1 MLASFSFLN
10 ATEDMMTIAAAEGT
24 VQSFG
29 LQILNVIVNSY
40 FLEISKIFSK
50 ILLHHILLTTK
61 KASFSLI
68 KKTDVII
75 AKIKINDF
83 LNE

>member
-10 ATEDMMTIAAAEGT
+10 ATEDMMTIAAARGML
-24 VQSFG
+24 QSFG
-29 LQILNVIVNSY
+29 LQVLNVVVNPY

-50 ILLHHILLTTK
+50 TLLHYTLLTTK

-75 AKIKINDF
+75 AKIKINDL

>member
-10 ATEDMMTIAAAEGT
+10 ATEDMMTIAAARGM

-29 LQILNVIVNSY
+29 LQILNVVVNSY

-50 ILLHHILLTTK
+50 ILLHHILTTK

-83 LNE
+83 